1 VVDQFG
7 KVAGSV
13 VDRMADSLFGGMG
26 KKNKLNQEQE
36 EQIKQDRELYNSSN
50 DEDEYEVDEYE
61 VDEIDEV
68 ETMFE
73 MKDDLMVPT
82 SPGPLSVEGNLL
94 EEDGVNDQDNS
105 VLIMSET
112 STTSPP
118 IPSVIT
124 ETTINSK
131 ETVTAATTT
140 IAPTVTAVPTTSTT
154 TTATETI
161 ISATIATVAPTPTM
175 PSATTTTVS
184 DTATTIDISSSN
196 NEMEEVV
203 IANDDGWDD
212 ALAESWIP

>member
-1 VVDQFG
+1 
-7 KVAGSV
+7 
-13 VDRMADSLFGGMG
+13 MG
-26 KKNKLNQEQE
+26 DKRRNQEQE

-61 VDEIDEV
+61 INEMEEV
-68 ETMFE
+68 ETMIE

-94 EEDGVNDQDNS
+94 EVDGVNDQDNS

-131 ETVTAATTT
+131 ETVTVATATIATTG
-140 IAPTVTAVPTTSTT
+140 TAVPTTSTTT

-161 ISATIATVAPTPTM
+161 ISATIATVAPTPTI
-175 PSATTTTVS
+175 PSATTTTVP

-196 NEMEEVV
+196 NEIEEVV
-203 IANDDGWDD
+203 IANYDGWDD